1 MRKNGYNTGRDSG
14 SKSSAPRKGGNT
26 LWAGIL
32 AGTLIGVGMAAGV
45 AWYLMKSPSPFTK
58 KEQPVAA
65 KPLPEPAKPAA
76 PAAPEKPAA
85 TQGDGKPRF
94 EFYKVL
100 TDKQQPTVTPA
111 KPAEKTKPAEK
122 SQLAKLQPDSKAAA
136 AYEPQVLQA
145 GSFSNINDAEKLK
158 AKLAMLGVE
167 ANIQTAT
174 IPDKGVWY
182 RVRLGPY
189 KSAEDLNHASN
200 FLKQNGVDSTPM
212 HAQ

>member
-1 MRKNGYNTGRDSG
+1 MRKNGYNMGRDNG
-14 SKSSAPRKGGNT
+14 NKSSSPRKGGGA

-58 KEQPVAA
+58 KEPPAA
-65 KPLPEPAKPAA
+65 KPLPDTAKPAT
-76 PAAPEKPAA
+76 PAA
-85 TQGDGKPRF
+85 TEKSATPDGKPRF

-100 TDKQQPTVTPA
+100 TDKQQATVTPA
-111 KPAEKTKPAEK
+111 KPVEKPKQAEKT
-122 SQLAKLQPDSKAAA
+122 QLAKAQPDSKAVA
-136 AYEPQVLQA
+136 AYEPQILQA
-145 GSFSNINDAEKLK
+145 GSFSNVNDAEKLK

-189 KSAEDLNHASN
+189 KSADEMNHASN